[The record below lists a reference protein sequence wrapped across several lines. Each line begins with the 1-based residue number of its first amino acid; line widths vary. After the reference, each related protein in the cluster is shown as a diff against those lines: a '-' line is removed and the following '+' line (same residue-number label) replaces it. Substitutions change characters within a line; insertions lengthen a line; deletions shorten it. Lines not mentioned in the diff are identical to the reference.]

1 MTATKPAAAKPA
13 ITDEKLSNLYALT
26 CDAYN
31 LEVAITEAAEG
42 LVSDDPEVVAAAT
55 AELEALIAAGEGA
68 KDALMA
74 KADAWCWVI
83 DRLTD
88 QAAARRAH
96 AARLTE
102 LAKADDRKADAMTE
116 KLIDR
121 LLFLEP
127 AATRFDLPTHQL
139 KSTKVTKV
147 EVDDDMEPEDMP
159 VEYQNSNTTIT
170 VDKTALKNALK
181 AGTVVKGATLL
192 EYRSWR
198 LG

>member
-1 MTATKPAAAKPA
+1 MTATKPAAAKA
-13 ITDEKLSNLYALT
+13 KATDEKPSNLYALT
-26 CDAYN
+26 CDAYH

-83 DRLTD
+83 DRLAD

-121 LLFLEP
+121 LLFLKP
-127 AATRFDLPTHQL
+127 AATKFDLPTHQL

-147 EVDDDMEPEDMP
+147 EVDDDIEPDDMP
-159 VEYQNSNTTIT
+159 VEYQTSKTTIT

-181 AGTVVKGATLL
+181 AGTVVKGASLL

-198 LG
+198 LD

>member
-1 MTATKPAAAKPA
+1 MTATIAKPAAA
-13 ITDEKLSNLYALT
+13 TEQRSNLYALT
-26 CDAYN
+26 CDAYH

-68 KDALMA
+68 KDALLA

-83 DRLTD
+83 DRLRD
-88 QAAARRAH
+88 QAVSRKAH
-96 AARLTE
+96 AARLVL
-102 LAKADDRKADAMTE
+102 LAQSDERKADAMLD
-116 KLIDR
+116 KLTDR
-121 LLFLEP
+121 LLFLDP
-127 AATRFDLPTHQL
+127 AATKFDLPTHQI

-147 EVDDDMEPEDMP
+147 EVDEDVEPTDLPEA
-159 VEYQNSNTTIT
+159 YQSSKTTIS
-170 VDKTALKNALK
+170 VDKTALKTALK